1 MTENASRDGSASRA
15 GASGEASGEMTE
27 KCVVVMILLAT
38 LAAAPARAAGTFASG
53 RHEGR
58 SYALFT
64 PSTPPAGPL
73 VVALHGCWQTPED
86 FALGTRLNDVAERR
100 GLVVVYPAQSRRDN
114 AYRCWN
120 WFADEASPAAG
131 EVGEIL
137 ALARRVQTERGL
149 RDPHLVVLGFS
160 AGGFMAVNLACAAPR
175 VVTGIGVMAGGAYR
189 CGVGSTGA
197 IQCMRGLGAEPGVS
211 AAACLRAAGLTTL
224 PLRASLWQGNADAV
238 VSPLNL
244 SALEAMLAR
253 ALGASSATTE
263 PAEGAVHAVHR
274 DARGHPR
281 LETWL
286 VPGMGHAWSGGEA
299 RGTHTYPPGPPATE
313 RMLDFLLGR

>member
-1 MTENASRDGSASRA
+1 
-15 GASGEASGEMTE
+15 
-27 KCVVVMILLAT
+27 
-38 LAAAPARAAGTFASG
+38 
-53 RHEGR
+53 
-58 SYALFT
+58 
-64 PSTPPAGPL
+64 
-73 VVALHGCWQTPED
+73 
-86 FALGTRLNDVAERR
+86 
-100 GLVVVYPAQSRRDN
+100 
-114 AYRCWN
+114 
-120 WFADEASPAAG
+120 
-131 EVGEIL
+131 
-137 ALARRVQTERGL
+137 
-149 RDPHLVVLGFS
+149 
-160 AGGFMAVNLACAAPR
+160 
-175 VVTGIGVMAGGAYR
+175 VTGIGVMAGGAYR

-197 IQCMRGLGAEPGVS
+197 IKCMRGLGAEPGVS

>member
-1 MTENASRDGSASRA
+1 MRADGSASRAGASGEASGEMTENASRDGSASRA

-114 AYRCWN
+114 AYR
-120 WFADEASPAAG
+120 
-131 EVGEIL
+131 
-137 ALARRVQTERGL
+137 
-149 RDPHLVVLGFS
+149 
-160 AGGFMAVNLACAAPR
+160 
-175 VVTGIGVMAGGAYR
+175 
-189 CGVGSTGA
+189 
-197 IQCMRGLGAEPGVS
+197 
-211 AAACLRAAGLTTL
+211 
-224 PLRASLWQGNADAV
+224 WQGNADAV
-238 VSPLNL
+238 VSPLTL

-274 DARGHPR
+274 DAGGRPR

-286 VPGMGHAWSGGEA
+286 VPGMGHAWSGGDA

>member
-1 MTENASRDGSASRA
+1 MI
-15 GASGEASGEMTE
+15 E

-38 LAAAPARAAGTFASG
+38 LAVAPARAAGTFASG

-137 ALARRVQTERGL
+137 ALARRMQTERGL

-274 DARGHPR
+274 DARGRPR

>member
-1 MTENASRDGSASRA
+1 MVLIR
-15 GASGEASGEMTE
+15 
-27 KCVVVMILLAT
+27 CLLIALVSAT

-64 PSTPPAGPL
+64 PSTPPVGPL

-149 RDPHLVVLGFS
+149 RDPHLPFS
-160 AGGFMAVNLACAAPR
+160 ACAASAPSRASRRPR
-175 VVTGIGVMAGGAYR
+175 VCA
-189 CGVGSTGA
+189 
-197 IQCMRGLGAEPGVS
+197 P
-211 AAACLRAAGLTTL
+211 RA
-224 PLRASLWQGNADAV
+224 
-238 VSPLNL
+238 
-244 SALEAMLAR
+244 
-253 ALGASSATTE
+253 
-263 PAEGAVHAVHR
+263 
-274 DARGHPR
+274 
-281 LETWL
+281 
-286 VPGMGHAWSGGEA
+286 
-299 RGTHTYPPGPPATE
+299 
-313 RMLDFLLGR
+313 

>member
-1 MTENASRDGSASRA
+1 
-15 GASGEASGEMTE
+15 
-27 KCVVVMILLAT
+27 
-38 LAAAPARAAGTFASG
+38 
-53 RHEGR
+53 
-58 SYALFT
+58 
-64 PSTPPAGPL
+64 
-73 VVALHGCWQTPED
+73 
-86 FALGTRLNDVAERR
+86 
-100 GLVVVYPAQSRRDN
+100 
-114 AYRCWN
+114 
-120 WFADEASPAAG
+120 
-131 EVGEIL
+131 
-137 ALARRVQTERGL
+137 
-149 RDPHLVVLGFS
+149 
-160 AGGFMAVNLACAAPR
+160 
-175 VVTGIGVMAGGAYR
+175 
-189 CGVGSTGA
+189 
-197 IQCMRGLGAEPGVS
+197 MRGLGAEPGVS

-274 DARGHPR
+274 DARGRPL

-286 VPGMGHAWSGGEA
+286 VPGMGHAWSGGDA